1 MGCEVLKCLHCIV
14 QQCLM
19 GLTGVYLFSCTPRK
33 IVQQCLMG
41 LIGGPFSCTP
51 RSTNNVWPYIYLVTR
66 CSRQKPDD
74 ILAIIGWILVSQIS
88 DVDLVQDW
96 GFNCS
101 GAVSRTCD
109 GQLSYRAFSTIRYTV
124 LHPCA
129 CVCVPLACIACRV
142 YY

>member
-1 MGCEVLKCLHCIV
+1 MFTLHCTTV
-14 QQCLM
+14 FNGPYRCVPFLMYSAQNCTTMFNGPYRWTFLMYSTLPQQCLA
-19 GLTGVYLFSCTPRK
+19 L
-33 IVQQCLMG
+33 
-41 LIGGPFSCTP
+41 
-51 RSTNNVWPYIYLVTR
+51 YIYLVTR